1 MNKVIMIGRMTKD
14 PELRTTNSGTNVAT
28 FSIAVDRRFHDAN
41 GNRQA
46 DFFDCVAWRQTADFV
61 KQYFSKGKR
70 IALVGSLQNRE
81 YTAQDGSKRRVTEI
95 IADEVEFAESK
106 QEAPKPAPTPQGFT
120 EVDDDESTLPF

>member
-1 MNKVIMIGRMTKD
+1 MIGRMTKD

-41 GNRQA
+41 GNKVS
-46 DFFDCVAWRQTADFV
+46 DFFDVTAWRQTADFV
-61 KQYFSKGKR
+61 KQWFTKGKR

-95 IADEVEFAESK
+95 IADEVEFADSK
-106 QEAPKPAPTPQGFT
+106 AEAAPAAPQPAPKPQGFT
-120 EVDDDESTLPF
+120 EATDEPDDLPFE

>member
-1 MNKVIMIGRMTKD
+1 MTKD

-41 GNRQA
+41 GNRQT
-46 DFFDCVAWRQTADFV
+46 DFFECIAWRQTADFV
-61 KQYFSKGKR
+61 KQWFTKGKR

-95 IADEVEFAESK
+95 IADEVEFADSK
-106 QEAPKPAPTPQGFT
+106 AETAPQPAAKPQGFT
-120 EVDDDESTLPF
+120 EADDEPDGLPF